1 MWIECCYPRLWI
13 LPSNKTVLRKA
24 SGLDTTCIAL
34 MGCILECM
42 HAHSRGGGFQ
52 TKCARN

>member
-1 MWIECCYPRLWI
+1 MWIECCYPLLWI